1 MSSLSNL
8 LLLPQL
14 IVINPPQIYLVVLA
28 ADAGHIVVA
37 LHIDAWL
44 GDIRVGRVYRLL
56 EHALVDSGFP
66 GADVA
71 GAALQARLEGRP

>member
-1 MSSLSNL
+1 M
-8 LLLPQL
+8 P
-14 IVINPPQIYLVVLA
+14 A
-28 ADAGHIVVA
+28 ADAGHIVAA

-66 GADVA
+66 GADAA